1 MAKVKSNHLH
11 TLTILLLALIAS
23 LLSGCSLTHIGIQ
36 DRANIDSGNDNGNTS
51 ESLEN
56 RRDTTVENPDNLK
69 ETRTKKLDQT
79 KKTNENVIEVINQPE
94 AITVLVNKQY
104 KLPDYYEPNDL
115 IYPNVRFTF
124 SGKLEKKKMR
134 KEAANALEKMFAG
147 AEDDGI
153 LLAGVSGYR
162 SQTTQD
168 RLYNSYVK
176 RDGKEAADRYSAHP
190 SHSEHQTGLAM
201 DVSGINGKCA
211 AMDCFGG
218 SPEAIWL
225 EEHGHEYGFIV
236 RYPKGKEHITGYQ
249 YEPWHMR
256 YVGIENAT
264 EIFEKDITLEEYFD
278 AAAPVNSD

>member
-1 MAKVKSNHLH
+1 
-11 TLTILLLALIAS
+11 
-23 LLSGCSLTHIGIQ
+23 IQ

-190 SHSEHQTGLAM
+190 SHS
-201 DVSGINGKCA
+201 
-211 AMDCFGG
+211 
-218 SPEAIWL
+218 
-225 EEHGHEYGFIV
+225 
-236 RYPKGKEHITGYQ
+236 
-249 YEPWHMR
+249 
-256 YVGIENAT
+256 
-264 EIFEKDITLEEYFD
+264 
-278 AAAPVNSD
+278 